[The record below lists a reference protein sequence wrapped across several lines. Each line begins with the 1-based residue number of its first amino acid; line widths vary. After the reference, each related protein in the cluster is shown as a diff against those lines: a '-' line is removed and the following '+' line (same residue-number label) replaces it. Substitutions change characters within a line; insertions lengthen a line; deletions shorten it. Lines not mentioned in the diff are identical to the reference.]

1 MPATDQPKKSAK
13 IIWRTC
19 MLCST
24 RLSELCYDTHTLCEA
39 CRGQVC
45 SSDSFCKECENW
57 SADFRKLY
65 LRHKNSL
72 LAKRVSKKNRK
83 EGRSKDKSTLNVDV
97 PPLRWMNPPP
107 PPSVDDAASTASQ
120 ESHVTSPVVMMP
132 LNQDLMAAN
141 LTVEQ
146 LQTFQHVDN
155 VVEVQLQ
162 PVPAPPQSTTVVD
175 SSFFERV
182 TNMMNTFDK
191 LVPLLTNL
199 GSDRRSPTAGPSEI
213 VSPNPLA
220 RVPDSAPQGPV
231 VAPQSPDVAPRPSSA
246 SSEPRAS
253 TSGLQQRR
261 QDEFASPRG
270 QPNKGDRSRG
280 SRHASPSLQHHLRRQ
295 IDDVHRQ
302 LVNAKEIVDLYHAQS
317 RVPPDQ
323 ARYDLE
329 VLQDRYTQ
337 LHIAL
342 EESLAST
349 SFHSHGPSPSSHGI
363 ASPSVV
369 HLAPMRGSPGLD
381 RPRSPYRFSSR
392 SDERY
397 EQRVA
402 SSDAPA
408 HRRRPRSRE
417 SHPSRELDFPSKSPS
432 PRHSSFQR
440 RSTSRRSSSPRRTQ
454 SPSQRRVASWRSP
467 SPAQR
472 RVASW
477 RTPSPAQRHVTSRRT
492 PSPAQR
498 RVASRRTPPPA
509 QRRVASQKTPSPA
522 QRRVAS
528 RLTPSPTQ
536 RRVASKGSPPPKR
549 VAGDPGAGSS
559 SAKRPLSRGS
569 RSPKRSS
576 REFFSPKRGSPS
588 PKRQRY
594 EARDSVSPPPL
605 HSSRASSR
613 EPSQERPHSRSSPP
627 RPASPSREEK
637 EADEAPIP
645 ATVKAMVEFITSNF
659 PDAIAS
665 PAHKSSRSFDLSA
678 SVGVTDPA
686 TPSGSLLAWSQVMS
700 DSFLD
705 TQKKFSQRI
714 QEGRACHTL
723 LPSLHRFEKVSN
735 SPTQG
740 KEFTANPDVLDLLKN
755 KVPDFRQ
762 LPISIKKGIALE
774 RTLRSMMESHS
785 FLTWSVMGLLK
796 SLHQKNLLPKDD
808 PVITQLQKS
817 FSKAC
822 SSLASSMTSSSAFV
836 TMKRRQL
843 LLSHVVPSVSEAQK
857 RNLLSDPFFQT
868 VSLFDASSVES
879 ARSAARD
886 LSLFKPHLKAS
897 ASSSQSRR
905 QRPSSSSGRRGSARQ
920 YSGPSSSQRASS
932 PFRQQSGKKGDAR
945 FHKKSSGTPQK

>member
-1 MPATDQPKKSAK
+1 M
-13 IIWRTC
+13 
-19 MLCST
+19 
-24 RLSELCYDTHTLCEA
+24 
-39 CRGQVC
+39 
-45 SSDSFCKECENW
+45 
-57 SADFRKLY
+57 
-65 LRHKNSL
+65 
-72 LAKRVSKKNRK
+72 
-83 EGRSKDKSTLNVDV
+83 
-97 PPLRWMNPPP
+97 
-107 PPSVDDAASTASQ
+107 
-120 ESHVTSPVVMMP
+120 
-132 LNQDLMAAN
+132 
-141 LTVEQ
+141 
-146 LQTFQHVDN
+146 
-155 VVEVQLQ
+155 
-162 PVPAPPQSTTVVD
+162 
-175 SSFFERV
+175 
-182 TNMMNTFDK
+182 
-191 LVPLLTNL
+191 
-199 GSDRRSPTAGPSEI
+199 
-213 VSPNPLA
+213 
-220 RVPDSAPQGPV
+220 
-231 VAPQSPDVAPRPSSA
+231 
-246 SSEPRAS
+246 
-253 TSGLQQRR
+253 RR
-261 QDEFASPRG
+261 Q
-270 QPNKGDRSRG
+270 
-280 SRHASPSLQHHLRRQ
+280 L
-295 IDDVHRQ
+295 DD
-302 LVNAKEIVDLYHAQS
+302 AKEIVHLYRAQS

-329 VLQDRYTQ
+329 ILQAQYAQ
-337 LHIAL
+337 LSIAL

-349 SFHSHGPSPSSHGI
+349 SFHSHGPSPTSHGI
-363 ASPSVV
+363 ASPGVEP
-369 HLAPMRGSPGLD
+369 LATLSGSPCQD
-381 RPRSPYRFSSR
+381 RPRSPSHDRSRARDAHGSHHRFSSR

-402 SSDAPA
+402 YSDAPA
-408 HRRRPRSRE
+408 HRRRPCSRE
-417 SHPSRELDFPSKSPS
+417 SHPSRHLDFPSKSPS
-432 PRHSSFQR
+432 PHHSSSRERFSADLPFQR
-440 RSTSRRSSSPRRTQ
+440 RSTSRRSSSPQRTQ
-454 SPSQRRVASWRSP
+454 SPTQRHVASR
-467 SPAQR
+467 
-472 RVASW
+472 
-477 RTPSPAQRHVTSRRT
+477 RTPSPAQRCVASRRT

-498 RVASRRTPPPA
+498 RVASRRTL
-509 QRRVASQKTPSPA
+509 SPV

-528 RLTPSPTQ
+528 RRTPSPTPTPTRGQPPSPTQ

-549 VAGDPGAGSS
+549 VASAPGAGPS
-559 SAKRPLSRGS
+559 SARRPLSRDS

-576 REFFSPKRGSPS
+576 RESLSPKRGSPS

-613 EPSQERPHSRSSPP
+613 EPSQERPHSRSSPT

-637 EADEAPIP
+637 EADEIPIP
-645 ATVKAMVEFITSNF
+645 ATVKAMVDFITSNF
-659 PDAIAS
+659 PDATAS

-740 KEFTANPDVLDLLKN
+740 KELTANPDVLDLLRN

-762 LPISIKKGIALE
+762 LSISIKEGISLE

-796 SLHQKNLLPKDD
+796 SLHQKKLLPKDD

-822 SSLASSMTSSSAFV
+822 SSLASSMTSSTAFV

-843 LLSHVVPSVSEAQK
+843 LLSHVVLSVSEAQK

-868 VSLFDASSVES
+868 GSLFDASSVES

-886 LSLFKPHLKAS
+886 LSLFKPHPKAS
-897 ASSSQSRR
+897 SSSSQSRR

-920 YSGPSSSQRASS
+920 FSGPSSSQRAPP

-945 FHKKSSGTPQK
+945 FHKKSSGTPQKRGGFRK

>member
-1 MPATDQPKKSAK
+1 
-13 IIWRTC
+13 
-19 MLCST
+19 
-24 RLSELCYDTHTLCEA
+24 
-39 CRGQVC
+39 
-45 SSDSFCKECENW
+45 
-57 SADFRKLY
+57 
-65 LRHKNSL
+65 
-72 LAKRVSKKNRK
+72 
-83 EGRSKDKSTLNVDV
+83 
-97 PPLRWMNPPP
+97 
-107 PPSVDDAASTASQ
+107 
-120 ESHVTSPVVMMP
+120 
-132 LNQDLMAAN
+132 
-141 LTVEQ
+141 
-146 LQTFQHVDN
+146 
-155 VVEVQLQ
+155 
-162 PVPAPPQSTTVVD
+162 
-175 SSFFERV
+175 
-182 TNMMNTFDK
+182 MMNKFDK

-220 RVPDSAPQGPV
+220 RVPDLAPQIPV
-231 VAPQSPDVAPRPSSA
+231 VAPQSPVLAPGPSSA

-253 TSGLQQRR
+253 TSGLQQWH
-261 QDEFASPRG
+261 QDDFASPRG
-270 QPNKGDRSRG
+270 RSGERDRSRG

-302 LVNAKEIVDLYHAQS
+302 LVNAKEIVDLCNAQG

-337 LHIAL
+337 LHITF

-349 SFHSHGPSPSSHGI
+349 SFHSHGPSPSPHGI
-363 ASPSVV
+363 ASPGVA
-369 HLAPMRGSPGLD
+369 HLAPMPGSPGLD

-392 SDERY
+392 SERY

-408 HRRRPRSRE
+408 HSSRPCSRE
-417 SHPSRELDFPSKSPS
+417 SLPSRELDFPSKSSS
-432 PRHSSFQR
+432 PHHSSLQR
-440 RSTSRRSSSPRRTQ
+440 RSTSRRSSSPRRT
-454 SPSQRRVASWRSP
+454 PP
-467 SPAQR
+467 PAQR
-472 RVASW
+472 RVAS
-477 RTPSPAQRHVTSRRT
+477 Q
-492 PSPAQR
+492 
-498 RVASRRTPPPA
+498 RTPPPA
-509 QRRVASQKTPSPA
+509 QRRVASQ
-522 QRRVAS
+522 R
-528 RLTPSPTQ
+528 TPSPTQ

-549 VAGDPGAGSS
+549 VAGDPGVGSS

-569 RSPKRSS
+569 QSPRRSS
-576 REFFSPKRGSPS
+576 RESFSPKRGSSS
-588 PKRQRY
+588 PKRRRY
-594 EARDSVSPPPL
+594 EARDSVSPLPL

-613 EPSQERPHSRSSPP
+613 EPSQERPHSRSSP

-645 ATVKAMVEFITSNF
+645 ATVKAMVEFIKTNF

-678 SVGVTDPA
+678 SLGVTDPA

-700 DSFLD
+700 DAFLD

-723 LPSLHRFEKVSN
+723 LPSLHRLEKVSN

-740 KEFTANPDVLDLLKN
+740 KELTANPDVLDLLKN
-755 KVPDFRQ
+755 KVQDFRQ
-762 LPISIKKGIALE
+762 LPISIKEGVALE

-785 FLTWSVMGLLK
+785 FLTWLVMGLLK
-796 SLHQKNLLPKDD
+796 SLHQKSLLPKDD

-822 SSLASSMTSSSAFV
+822 SSLASSMTTSAAFV

-843 LLSHVVPSVSEAQK
+843 LLSHVVPSVSEVQK

-868 VSLFDASSVES
+868 SSLFDASSVES

-886 LSLFKPHLKAS
+886 MSLFKPHLIAS
-897 ASSSQSRR
+897 TSSSQSRR
-905 QRPSSSSGRRGSARQ
+905 QGPSSSSGRRGSARQ

-945 FHKKSSGTPQK
+945 FHKKSSGTPQKRGGFRK